1 MRSIRTVV
9 SALIAL
15 GASLFSQQSSNIFQA
30 IPNTADTSTGEVR
43 FLEKRSNGTN
53 YFSFK
58 APTSMS
64 GNILVTPFL
73 SLPASTECVTL
84 SSTGQMATASCASMT
99 DLQVTRTSS
108 TVLNIAAGSARIG
121 SVTTAYSA
129 ATATLSGSVA
139 SSTAYVYVSSAG
151 VLTVGHNGAAT
162 VTCSGCTTATGVSA
176 FPSDS
181 LPVATATYT
190 SSAWDVSGISDKRA
204 FLSRSPV
211 ASGDGIALTY
221 APTGATT
228 VSTDSATVPRYSTG
242 SGVPSASCTQGRD
255 FYLDTATS
263 TLYQCTATNTWG
275 AVSGGSSAPDP
286 SILTLVDEFCGTAT
300 AQFTLN
306 WTLVGNGTDTGQLSN
321 SSFDHPCVANMNH
334 VGANNTS
341 AYVLRYISTNN
352 NADYGVWSGWTTKA
366 NQEYIFIIRTD
377 DLNEMK
383 FRIGLASGV
392 TEAQPTDGI
401 FVEYNNNTLCT
412 NTGSDSTWK
421 YYTRA
426 SSVSSSANGPAIA
439 QYTWYKFRIRST
451 VAGTWLFSTSTNGGA
466 YSAEQSLST
475 NVPTARLS
483 PVFQVV
489 SCSAGNYARMDVDYF
504 SARATGV
511 SR

>member
-43 FLEKRSNGTN
+43 FLENRSNGTN

-151 VLTVGHNGAAT
+151 ILTVGHNGAAT

-255 FYLDTATS
+255 FYLDTAAG
-263 TLYQCTATNTWG
+263 TLYQCIATNTWA
-275 AVSGGSSAPDP
+275 AVVRPDN
-286 SILTLVDEFCGTAT
+286 SVFTLLDEFCGTAT
-300 AQFTLN
+300 QQFDLN
-306 WTLVGNGTDTGQLSN
+306 WTLIGNGNDSTYDQ
-321 SSFDHPCVANMNH
+321 SSFDRPCVTNVNST
-334 VGANNTS
+334 GANATS
-341 AYVLRYISTNN
+341 GLVLRYGLTNDATN
-352 NADYGVWSGWTTKA
+352 FGIMDGWTTKTGM
-366 NQEYIFIIRTD
+366 EFIFIFRT
-377 DLNEMK
+377 EEIGQTK
-383 FRIGLASGV
+383 FRVGLTSAMA
-392 TEAQPTDGI
+392 EAQPANGI
-401 FVEYNNNTLCT
+401 FVEYNNNTTCT
-412 NTGSDSTWK
+412 TTGSDTTWK

-426 SSVSSSANGPAIA
+426 SSVSSSATGPSVAA
-439 QYTWYKFRIRST
+439 YTWYKVRIRST
-451 VAGTWLFSTSTNGGA
+451 TVGTWLFSVSTNGGA

-475 NVPTARLS
+475 NVPTAKLA
-483 PVFQVV
+483 PFFQEV
-489 SCSAGNYARMDVDYF
+489 SCDANYARMWMDYF
-504 SARATGV
+504 SAQVTGV

>member
-181 LPVATATYT
+181 LPIATATYT
-190 SSAWDVSGISDKRA
+190 SSAWDVSGITDRRA
-204 FLSRSPV
+204 QLSSYP
-211 ASGDGIALTY
+211 IA
-221 APTGATT
+221 AGTG
-228 VSTDSATVPRYSTG
+228 VSIST
-242 SGVPSASCTQGRD
+242 
-255 FYLDTATS
+255 
-263 TLYQCTATNTWG
+263 
-275 AVSGGSSAPDP
+275 AVSGAQTISTFPQTVTVQLPVTDW
-286 SILTLVDEFCGTAT
+286 SINTAT
-300 AQFTLN
+300 
-306 WTLVGNGTDTGQLSN
+306 GDGQYYFVVPSYI
-321 SSFDHPCVANMNH
+321 
-334 VGANNTS
+334 NN
-341 AYVLRYISTNN
+341 YI
-352 NADYGVWSGWTTKA
+352 
-366 NQEYIFIIRTD
+366 I
-377 DLNEMK
+377 
-383 FRIGLASGV
+383 
-392 TEAQPTDGI
+392 
-401 FVEYNNNTLCT
+401 
-412 NTGSDSTWK
+412 
-421 YYTRA
+421 
-426 SSVSSSANGPAIA
+426 
-439 QYTWYKFRIRST
+439 
-451 VAGTWLFSTSTNGGA
+451 
-466 YSAEQSLST
+466 
-475 NVPTARLS
+475 
-483 PVFQVV
+483 
-489 SCSAGNYARMDVDYF
+489 
-504 SARATGV
+504 TGV
-511 SR
+511 SSNVINSGTTGTTDVQIARCATTATGNQCSGTVVDVLSTKLTIDSGEANSSTAATPPVINSSNATVTTGQIIRVDVDAVSTTPAKGLIVTLVFGAA